1 MVAASCRTCS
11 SVGTTPCSAV
21 GATALLYAT
30 TQSLGRA
37 GHRVVWIDGHRTLG
51 FGWPDNALMLRPRTP
66 LLGLRF
72 AELLLEEVRGQY
84 TIEWCVKALE
94 AERTDL
100 EAAAQWLQLQAPKV
114 KKSAV

>member
-1 MVAASCRTCS
+1 MDATSAATEMMSILKEAR
-11 SVGTTPCSAV
+11 VGSA
-21 GATALLYAT
+21 
-30 TQSLGRA
+30 
-37 GHRVVWIDGHRTLG
+37 DGHRTWLCV
-51 FGWPDNALMLRPRTP
+51 DESMTRKKVM
-66 LLGLRF
+66 

-114 KKSAV
+114 KKSVA